1 MPFRNSLQRWSFPS
15 GLFTSQWEVPVLV
28 ATGRA
33 LFFSL
38 VFLISVEK
46 GKQRYNKATKGNQ
59 QADYPYKYQ
68 NDIRSG
74 HWRHLPSYV
83 IRQAGH
89 WPGRLPPLSW
99 VPYWNTTTV
108 RQEFQSYSLFVEYV
122 ESGSKSISKQ
132 SHGWKRKTGKHWFYA
147 LSSPNVRYLG
157 SIISAGI
164 PDLSNS
170 FLTVIV

>member
-68 NDIRSG
+68 NDIRSS

-83 IRQAGH
+83 FRQTGH
-89 WPGRLPPLSW
+89 WLRRLPPLSW

-108 RQEFQSYSLFVEYV
+108 RQEFQSDSLFTEYM
-122 ESGSKSISKQ
+122 ESVSISISKQ
-132 SHGWKRKTGKHWFYA
+132 SHRAKRKTEKCRFYA
-147 LSSPNVRYLG
+147 LFSPNVRY
-157 SIISAGI
+157 
-164 PDLSNS
+164 SNS
-170 FLTVIV
+170 TFPN